1 MLSRKRRTWEC
12 QVFLTSPGFVLL
24 LDNFTLLFI
33 HQLTVVIHFQA
44 LVRMKALQDRCV
56 TEEGVISSLRKRNE
70 TLTNEH
76 DQYKDALRTLNK
88 EVTGRGSLKGKLTG
102 RTTIFLRKHQS
113 PLGEKQPKK
122 PSPPKP
128 SHGIGKCLMTALGPV
143 TQRTCH
149 LLLHKGYAEMVESII
164 KEMEVDPCAK

>member
-1 MLSRKRRTWEC
+1 MPSRRRRTWERLF
-12 QVFLTSPGFVLL
+12 FLTSLGSVLL
-24 LDNFTLLFI
+24 LDNFTLFFI

-76 DQYKDALRTLNK
+76 DQYKDALCTLNK

-102 RTTIFLRKHQS
+102 RTTILLKKHQS
-113 PLGEKQPKK
+113 PLGRSSPRSRRF
-122 PSPPKP
+122 PSR
-128 SHGIGKCLMTALGPV
+128 A
-143 TQRTCH
+143 
-149 LLLHKGYAEMVESII
+149 
-164 KEMEVDPCAK
+164 MELANA